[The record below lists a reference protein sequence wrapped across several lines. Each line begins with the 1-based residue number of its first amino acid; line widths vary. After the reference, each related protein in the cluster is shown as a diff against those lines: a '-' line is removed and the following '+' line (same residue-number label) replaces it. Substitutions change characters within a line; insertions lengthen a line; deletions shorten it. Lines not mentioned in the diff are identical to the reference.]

1 MVGVPNWVKAEVCKT
16 LTLETLGVQVPPYQL
31 GAAAS
36 WIARYEDYA
45 NCIKD
50 IARGYGNIPRSKTRA
65 LGGRVDG
72 RCSLYGLL
80 VHRLAQEIFIL

>member
-1 MVGVPNWVKAEVCKT
+1 MLKGVRVRVSPSR
-16 LTLETLGVQVPPYQL
+16 L

-65 LGGRVDG
+65 LGGFGPMEDAHYLG
-72 RCSLYGLL
+72 S
-80 VHRLAQEIFIL
+80 

>member
-1 MVGVPNWVKAEVCKT
+1 M
-16 LTLETLGVQVPPYQL
+16 

-50 IARGYGNIPRSKTRA
+50 IARGYGNIPHINGDHFDNHLENLKVLCPNCHAFTDNYSGRA
-65 LGGRVDG
+65 
-72 RCSLYGLL
+72 SSNK
-80 VHRLAQEIFIL
+80 